1 MNIFIYLSIWVEFGL
16 EEDGWMGFTTFFF
29 SFFLCVRVYVFG
41 RLDGDGKRVLL
52 L

>member
-1 MNIFIYLSIWVEFGL
+1 MDFK
-16 EEDGWMGFTTFFF
+16 TFFF

-41 RLDGDGKRVLL
+41 RLDEDGMRVLL